1 MRRPLVAAAVALCA
15 ALLSSDPARAQED
28 AVVHDIRFPVIGEV
42 SYTDTFGEPRG
53 SGRTHEGQDLLGDKM
68 QQLVAADSG
77 VITMITWPEASYG
90 YYIKLTA
97 DDGWTYSY
105 VHLNNDTPGTDDGAA
120 GREDIYGPGIEKGAR
135 VERGQLLGYLGDSG
149 NAEHTAP
156 HLHFEMRDAD
166 GVLVNPMASLDAAE
180 RSDAP
185 VAEAEPSPIP
195 RLAGDDRVATA
206 IAVSER
212 GWPDGAARAV
222 LAAGDRY
229 AEALPA
235 SVLAG
240 ELGGPLL
247 LVGSSGLTEELAAE
261 LDRLGA
267 TDVTVVG
274 SVPTSVDAALEADG
288 RRVRRLGGHDDDVAT
303 AAAIAADIGG
313 DGGVAV
319 LVNGDR
325 FADGVS
331 ASTLA
336 AGRGWPILLTTTEV
350 VPQVSVD
357 AWRAIGVSR
366 IVLMGGTGVIAAN
379 VERFVAERG
388 GCETGAPGS
397 PCAADRIAG
406 TDRYGTSVAA
416 AVEALDDGDRSLDSL
431 LLLGTGTNYPDT
443 LASGPLAARLDG
455 ITLLVDGSG
464 RNGDA
469 ASRSFLSANADD
481 VDDVAILGGP
491 GAVTSAADRAIQ
503 EALGLR

>member
-1 MRRPLVAAAVALCA
+1 MRRTPLLLAAVVAVATLV
-15 ALLSSDPARAQED
+15 STPASAED
-28 AVVHDIRFPVIGEV
+28 EPEAHDIVFPVVGDV
-42 SYTDTFGEPRG
+42 TYTDTFGEPRG
-53 SGRTHEGQDLLGDKM
+53 SGRTHEGQDLLADKM
-68 QQLVAADSG
+68 QELVAADSG
-77 VITMITWPEASYG
+77 VITMLTWPEASYG

-105 VHLNNDTPGTDDGAA
+105 VHINNDTPGTDDGAA
-120 GREDIYGPGIEKGAR
+120 EREDVYGPGIEEGVR
-135 VERGQLLGYLGDSG
+135 VERGQLLGYVGDSG
-149 NAEHTAP
+149 NAENTTP

-166 GVLVNPMASLDAAE
+166 GAVVNPMASLDAAE
-180 RSDAP
+180 RVDAP
-185 VAEAEPSPIP
+185 AAEAEPSPIP

-212 GWPDGAARAV
+212 GWPGGAAHAV

-235 SVLAG
+235 SVLAS
-240 ELGGPLL
+240 ELEGPLL
-247 LVGSSGLTEELAAE
+247 LVGSAGLTDELSDE

-267 TDVTVVG
+267 GDVTVVG
-274 SVPTSVDAALEADG
+274 SVPAAVDDALEDGG
-288 RRVRRLGGHDDDVAT
+288 RRVRRIGVADDDAAT
-303 AAAIAADIGG
+303 AAAIAEEIGG
-313 DGGVAV
+313 AGDVVV

-331 ASTLA
+331 ASALA
-336 AGRGWPILLTTTEV
+336 AGHGWPILLTTTEV

-366 IVLMGGTGVIAAN
+366 VVLMGGTGVVAAN
-379 VERFVAERG
+379 VERFVDDGG

-397 PCAADRIAG
+397 GCIVDRIAG

-416 AVEALDDGDRSLDSL
+416 AQRSLDDGGRSLDSL
-431 LLLGTGTNYPDT
+431 LLGTGANYPDT

-455 ITLLVDGSG
+455 IALLVDGSG
-464 RNGDA
+464 RQGDA
-469 ASRSFLSANADD
+469 ASRSFLSANADA

>member
-15 ALLSSDPARAQED
+15 ALLAPDPARAQD
-28 AVVHDIRFPVIGEV
+28 AQVHDILFPVIGEV
-42 SYTDTFGEPRG
+42 TYTDTFGAPRG
-53 SGRTHEGQDLLGDKM
+53 SGRTHEGQDLMGDKM

-77 VITMITWPEASYG
+77 VITMLTWPEPSYG
-90 YYIKLTA
+90 YYIELTA

-105 VHLNNDTPGTDDGAA
+105 VHLNDDTPGTDDGAA
-120 GREDIYGPGIEKGAR
+120 ERDDVYGPGIDEGVH

-149 NAEHTAP
+149 NAENTAP
-156 HLHFEMRDAD
+156 HLHFEMRDAS
-166 GVLVNPMASLDAAE
+166 GALVNPMASLDAAE
-180 RSDAP
+180 RADAP
-185 VAEAEPSPIP
+185 VGDAEPSPIP

-247 LVGSSGLTEELAAE
+247 LVGSSGVTEELAVE

-288 RRVRRLGGHDDDVAT
+288 RRVRRLGVVDDAVAT
-303 AAAIAADIGG
+303 AAAVAREIGG
-313 DGGVAV
+313 AGGTAV
-319 LVNGDR
+319 LVNRDR
-325 FADGVS
+325 FPDGVS
-331 ASTLA
+331 ASSLA
-336 AGRGWPILLTTTEV
+336 AGRGWPIILTTTDV

-366 IVLMGGTGVIAAN
+366 IVLMGGTGVIASN
-379 VERFVAERG
+379 IERFVAERG
-388 GCETGAPGS
+388 GCETGAAGS
-397 PCAADRIAG
+397 PCAVERIAG
-406 TDRYGTSVAA
+406 ADRYGTSVAA
-416 AVEALDDGDRSLDSL
+416 AERAIAEGGRSLDSL
-431 LLLGTGTNYPDT
+431 LLGTGANYPDS

-455 ITLLVDGSG
+455 ITLLVDGAG
-464 RNGDA
+464 GYGDGA
-469 ASRSFLSANADD
+469 TRSYLSANADA
-481 VDDVAILGGP
+481 VEDVAILGGT
-491 GAVTSAADRAIQ
+491 GAVTSTADRAIQ